1 MSIFLA
7 IKELNDEDWVLYT
20 AHSAKFFEG
29 LKIFAN
35 SDFEDF
41 VEIISQIHACTCR
54 THKWGKCE

>member
-7 IKELNDEDWVLYT
+7 IKELNDDWVLYT

-35 SDFEDF
+35 
-41 VEIISQIHACTCR
+41 IHVVIL
-54 THKWGKCE
+54 KK